1 MPERF
6 ILPHMILPHE
16 CPPNEIHVEQVGVTW
31 KVVQRDRPIEDFEKF
46 AAAITHAAERVRTL
60 IGDGHQQTLAIIVK
74 PPASPWM
81 RE

>member
-1 MPERF
+1 M
-6 ILPHMILPHE
+6 LPHE
-16 CPPNEIHVEQVGVTW
+16 CPPHQIHLEQVGVTW

-46 AAAITHAAERVRTL
+46 RDAISHAAERVRTL
-60 IGDGHQQTLAIIVK
+60 IAEGYPETLAIIVR